1 MLPNTANADLPDLES
16 LRCFVAAAELLRFRA
31 AARQVALSP
40 AAFSE
45 RLRRLED
52 QLGERLFER
61 TTRNVSLTPAGQRL
75 LPHARSV
82 LRAAMA
88 CAEHARGD
96 GAPVPFSLT
105 IGSRYEL
112 ALSWLCPLLTPLSRA
127 LPERTVHLYLG
138 DTQDLLARV
147 RSGDIDAAV
156 LSARLAEPGLSAQPL
171 HEERYVFVAAPV
183 HDADVLV
190 DVSPDLPLFHYLLE
204 ALGPA
209 RQWAFGRH
217 EYMGGIGAIRSR
229 VLQGV
234 GVAVLPE
241 YFVQADL
248 DQGRLQRLLPD
259 QELRTD
265 TFRLIWKSANPRKE
279 RLVELAA
286 ALRAHPLR

>member
-1 MLPNTANADLPDLES
+1 MPPNTASGDLPDLDS

-31 AARQVALSP
+31 AAKQVALSP

-45 RLRRLED
+45 RLRKLEE

-61 TTRNVSLTPAGQRL
+61 TTRHVSLSPAGQRL
-75 LPHARSV
+75 LPHARSL

-96 GAPVPFSLT
+96 GAPAPFSITL
-105 IGSRYEL
+105 GSRYEL
-112 ALSWLCPLLTPLSRA
+112 AMSWLCPLLTPLAA
-127 LPERTVHLYLG
+127 LVEERTLHLYLG
-138 DTQDLLARV
+138 DTPDLLARV

-156 LSARLAEPGLSAQPL
+156 LSARLAEPGLQAHPL
-171 HEERYVFVAAPV
+171 HEERYVFVAAPE
-183 HDADVLV
+183 HDPGVLV

-209 RQWAFGRH
+209 RQWDFRRH

-229 VLQGV
+229 VRQGV

-241 YFVQADL
+241 YFVQQDL
-248 DQGRLQRLLPD
+248 EEGRLQRLLPD

-265 TFRLIWKSANPRKE
+265 TFRLIWKTGHPRSD

-286 ALRAHPLR
+286 TLRRHPLR